1 MKKHY
6 PDLIE
11 IYLFHG
17 IGVMH
22 LKEIFTKDFIFSGT
36 SNFTFSG
43 LDINIETNK
52 FVNNK
57 EEAGQRIIEFN
68 KNLITHSDITKVEF
82 DNPQQAPKKEKAENK
97 FAFFER
103 LIKKMNTE

>member
-57 EEAGQRIIEFN
+57 EEAGQRISFFN
-68 KNLITHSDITKVEF
+68 NTLIINTD
-82 DNPQQAPKKEKAENK
+82 
-97 FAFFER
+97 
-103 LIKKMNTE
+103 IKKV